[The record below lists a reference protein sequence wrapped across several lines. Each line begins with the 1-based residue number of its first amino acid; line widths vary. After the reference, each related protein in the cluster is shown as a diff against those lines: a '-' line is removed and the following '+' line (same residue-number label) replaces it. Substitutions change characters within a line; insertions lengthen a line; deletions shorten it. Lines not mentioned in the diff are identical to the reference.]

1 MLPKNDHWFQ
11 MFYYSNVW
19 SLEVNQWKEKIN
31 LSKLVLRWLTAV
43 ATKESKIHICAQ
55 TFFVLTCTAGSP
67 GTGAAPGPR
76 WGPPAGS
83 CPPPEEFFYKKEEED
98 ITTTWPR
105 AGMARRGRASRASML
120 EVPLMGPWDLKS
132 PSIGTL
138 EVPLQVPARS
148 ALYTC
153 RVPRAAAAAKEIDR
167 YEAACSALE
176 LRLQCKDDFLMRM
189 FINFT

>member
-1 MLPKNDHWFQ
+1 MSDSCCYQTDP
-11 MFYYSNVW
+11 
-19 SLEVNQWKEKIN
+19 KIN
-31 LSKLVLRWLTAV
+31 FVPKLSLSSLVLLIVRVLVLLQVLDEVLQQAPVLHLKSSCTRRRRR
-43 ATKESKIHICAQ
+43 
-55 TFFVLTCTAGSP
+55 TF
-67 GTGAAPGPR
+67 
-76 WGPPAGS
+76 
-83 CPPPEEFFYKKEEED
+83 

-105 AGMARRGRASRASML
+105 ADMARRGRASRASML

-153 RVPRAAAAAKEIDR
+153 RVPRAAAAVKEIDR

-176 LRLQCKDDFLMRM
+176 LRLGCKDDFLMRM

>member
-1 MLPKNDHWFQ
+1 MPKL
-11 MFYYSNVW
+11 
-19 SLEVNQWKEKIN
+19 SL
-31 LSKLVLRWLTAV
+31 SSLVLLVVR
-43 ATKESKIHICAQ
+43 
-55 TFFVLTCTAGSP
+55 VLVLLQVLDEVLQQ
-67 GTGAAPGPR
+67 APVLHLQV
-76 WGPPAGS
+76 
-83 CPPPEEFFYKKEEED
+83 EIEKLLYKKEEED
-98 ITTTWPR
+98 ITVTWPC
-105 AGMARRGRASRASML
+105 ADMAKRGRASRASML

-138 EVPLQVPARS
+138 AVPLQVPARS

>member
-1 MLPKNDHWFQ
+1 
-11 MFYYSNVW
+11 
-19 SLEVNQWKEKIN
+19 
-31 LSKLVLRWLTAV
+31 
-43 ATKESKIHICAQ
+43 
-55 TFFVLTCTAGSP
+55 
-67 GTGAAPGPR
+67 
-76 WGPPAGS
+76 
-83 CPPPEEFFYKKEEED
+83 
-98 ITTTWPR
+98 
-105 AGMARRGRASRASML
+105 ML

-138 EVPLQVPARS
+138 GVPLQVPARS

>member
-1 MLPKNDHWFQ
+1 
-11 MFYYSNVW
+11 
-19 SLEVNQWKEKIN
+19 
-31 LSKLVLRWLTAV
+31 
-43 ATKESKIHICAQ
+43 
-55 TFFVLTCTAGSP
+55 
-67 GTGAAPGPR
+67 
-76 WGPPAGS
+76 
-83 CPPPEEFFYKKEEED
+83 
-98 ITTTWPR
+98 
-105 AGMARRGRASRASML
+105 ML

-138 EVPLQVPARS
+138 AVPLQVPARS

-167 YEAACSALE
+167 YEAACSALG